1 MIKIILPL
9 VIIAL
14 FTAITT
20 IVIIAS
26 SWSVITMLFAFLN
39 IFVLVISLRT
49 WSKNYKFWQQK
60 SIKKGV
66 IVLIKTTLIL
76 LAISVINLFA
86 IRYNVSKSF
95 TENQP
100 YALSSQSQEVVKK
113 LKKPLKILIFDR
125 ELNPNLESL
134 LEKYQRINKQFQYQ
148 VINPDQELKLA
159 RQYKIQSLG
168 EIYLQYD
175 NKKQRLNFR
184 NASVGKAVTEAQLT
198 NSIEKIQTDRITN
211 IYLLQGH
218 GEASNQLVERGI
230 AQIVVNLED
239 KGNMVKEMN
248 LASEGKIPD
257 DADLIVIAGAT
268 RKLLAGEVSSLQEYL
283 SAGGNL
289 LLLLPPNTNL
299 GITPLLEEWGVKLDN
314 RLVVDGS
321 NAGNAMGFGP
331 GVAIVNTYGDHS
343 ITANFGNGIAIFPE
357 SRPIKVIKKPEVE
370 SIPLVI
376 TNEQTWAESDLK
388 NEEITFDSTSDLS
401 GPLNI
406 AIALKRGQPEPSRM
420 VVFGSVTFAI
430 NGWFEQQLNGDLILN
445 SVNWLIAED
454 EEILATR
461 PREPRNRRINLTTA
475 QARVINWLALRI
487 IPFLSL
493 ITAVFF
499 WSQHR

>member
-26 SWSVITMLFAFLN
+26 SWSVITILFAFLN
-39 IFVLVISLRT
+39 IFVLVISLRA

-198 NSIEKIQTDRITN
+198 NSIEK
-211 IYLLQGH
+211 
-218 GEASNQLVERGI
+218 
-230 AQIVVNLED
+230 
-239 KGNMVKEMN
+239 
-248 LASEGKIPD
+248 
-257 DADLIVIAGAT
+257 
-268 RKLLAGEVSSLQEYL
+268 
-283 SAGGNL
+283 
-289 LLLLPPNTNL
+289 NTNRPYYQYL
-299 GITPLLEEWGVKLDN
+299 FT
-314 RLVVDGS
+314 
-321 NAGNAMGFGP
+321 
-331 GVAIVNTYGDHS
+331 
-343 ITANFGNGIAIFPE
+343 
-357 SRPIKVIKKPEVE
+357 SR
-370 SIPLVI
+370 
-376 TNEQTWAESDLK
+376 TW
-388 NEEITFDSTSDLS
+388 
-401 GPLNI
+401 
-406 AIALKRGQPEPSRM
+406 R
-420 VVFGSVTFAI
+420 
-430 NGWFEQQLNGDLILN
+430 
-445 SVNWLIAED
+445 
-454 EEILATR
+454 
-461 PREPRNRRINLTTA
+461 
-475 QARVINWLALRI
+475 
-487 IPFLSL
+487 SL
-493 ITAVFF
+493 
-499 WSQHR
+499 